1 MLERVSEN
9 DLIRNF
15 CQSQTKLSHI
25 HTKATNTSLSRSA
38 SSCVSR
44 TSHVSV
50 SKRCCIIII
59 QMLVQMHAYQYN
71 QNDLNGLNPNSLLLH
86 RYLQAV
92 DYVFKISSVQIRL
105 TH

>member
-1 MLERVSEN
+1 
-9 DLIRNF
+9 
-15 CQSQTKLSHI
+15 
-25 HTKATNTSLSRSA
+25 
-38 SSCVSR
+38 
-44 TSHVSV
+44 
-50 SKRCCIIII
+50 
-59 QMLVQMHAYQYN
+59 MHAYQYN